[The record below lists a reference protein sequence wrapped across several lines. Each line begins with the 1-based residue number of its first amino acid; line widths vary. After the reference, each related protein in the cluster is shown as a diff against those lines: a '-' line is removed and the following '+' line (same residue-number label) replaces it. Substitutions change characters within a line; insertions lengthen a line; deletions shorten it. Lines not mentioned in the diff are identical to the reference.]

1 MKVVIFNVGGAL
13 SSYVETSTKKIVI
26 DLGKSKEFS
35 PVNDFLIPL
44 FEKRG
49 TKSGNGKYVIDQLVL
64 SHPHADHINDLEE
77 FDKNF
82 YPVLYTTPNDLSPET
97 DKHMNVNWELVDDP
111 ESNPVM
117 KLRDMFK
124 GRQLPLRVCEP
135 TKMTIGYIYP
145 GNVENNDTL
154 KLESYTNNISL
165 GVILHSGYSIF
176 FSGDI
181 QKEGMKIF
189 LDDNPSLRKQLSTG
203 IDFLVTPHHGLR
215 SSFSTDLFNAM
226 KNGKTKKLNIVSE
239 KVTCG
244 PDDKRQVDSRYST
257 SDYCE
262 GVNNLS
268 TDDNPVYQRKTSNG
282 HIFIDDNGTV
292 TIETDINEIIEK
304 FI

>member
-97 DKHMNVNWELVDDP
+97 DKHMNVNWELEDDP

-145 GNVENNDTL
+145 GNDENNDTL
-154 KLESYTNNISL
+154 K
-165 GVILHSGYSIF
+165 
-176 FSGDI
+176 
-181 QKEGMKIF
+181 
-189 LDDNPSLRKQLSTG
+189 
-203 IDFLVTPHHGLR
+203 
-215 SSFSTDLFNAM
+215 
-226 KNGKTKKLNIVSE
+226 
-239 KVTCG
+239 
-244 PDDKRQVDSRYST
+244 
-257 SDYCE
+257 
-262 GVNNLS
+262 
-268 TDDNPVYQRKTSNG
+268 
-282 HIFIDDNGTV
+282 
-292 TIETDINEIIEK
+292 
-304 FI
+304 